1 MSKLGET
8 VDRILE
14 QLSER
19 EKLSINEL
27 QKKVP
32 SADTEILKFMNHE
45 GLIKLKNGEIRI
57 TEFGL
62 ALLTVE

>member
-14 QLSER
+14 RLIER

-32 SADTEILKFMNHE
+32 SADRETLNFMNHE
-45 GLIKLKNGEIRI
+45 GLIKLKNGEISI